1 MKNAESRKF
10 FKGTLAFLVL
20 LAFLAVGIQTAF
32 GEDGESRGGGEGEDE
47 THKAGQDCMASGCHP
62 ISGGEKPFAVGGTIY
77 MDPDGLTKL
86 TGAVVKIVDANKKTL
101 TLRSDS
107 IGNIYQRTK
116 NGTIAYP
123 YTVSVSYHGREVKML
138 TLAEHG
144 SCNAVNCH
152 ITGRVGRVFV
162 GTSDL
167 PLTGTVTEAASGGTS
182 TEISYAGDIKQIFSA
197 KCNVCHKP
205 GGARA
210 VSPLTSY
217 AYATASNL
225 VTPGMDTSLLI
236 RKINKSLGI
245 GTMWPYLN
253 NQADFQK
260 ISDWIVKYNAQEFS
274 SGQTS
279 ASGAAVSRATVELW
293 QSGRKMYSANTNA
306 LGSFTI
312 NKVKAGSY
320 TVKAAKKGYQ
330 AYTQDYQM
338 NQSNVSPLDIQLS
351 K

>member
-1 MKNAESRKF
+1 MKNAKSGK

-32 GEDGESRGGGEGEDE
+32 GENGENGGGGEGGDDS

-62 ISGGEKPFAVGGTIY
+62 STGGEKPFTVGGTVY
-77 MDPDGLTKL
+77 MDPDGLAKL
-86 TGAVVKIVDANKKTL
+86 TGATVKIVDANKKTI
-101 TLRSDS
+101 TLASDS

-116 NGTIAYP
+116 YGTITYP
-123 YTVSVSYHGREVKML
+123 YTVSVSYQGREVKML
-138 TLAEHG
+138 TLAQHG

-162 GTSDL
+162 GTNDL

-182 TEISYAGDIKQIFSA
+182 TEISYTNDIKKIFSA

-205 GGARA
+205 GGARS
-210 VSPLTSY
+210 VSPLTTY

-225 VTPGMDTSLLI
+225 VTPGLDTSLMI
-236 RKINKSLGI
+236 RKLTQSLGI

-274 SGQTS
+274 TGQTS
-279 ASGAAVSRATVELW
+279 TSGAVVSRATVELW

-306 LGSFTI
+306 RGSFTI
-312 NKVKAGSY
+312 KKVKAGSY

-338 NQSNVSPLDIQLS
+338 NQSNVSSLDIQLS